1 MKKPMVSVLVPLI
14 LAVGSLAPQPSSLE
28 AQTGTITGTI
38 VLEPPP
44 RRRSANRYRPGAAG
58 VHEIQQIPAVAYLVG
73 PVAPAASG
81 SSSTPVEMVQ
91 RDTAFVPSAV
101 FVPIGDEVAFP
112 NHDPFFHNVFS
123 YSSAGRFD
131 LGRYPQGESKSVRL
145 HGAGIINVF
154 CEVHDFMRGAI
165 IVTENDFHA
174 IRAEDGSFRIDGV
187 PAGDHTLAV
196 WHPDYG
202 LAQQEV
208 TVPPGATASVDV
220 RLQR

>member
-1 MKKPMVSVLVPLI
+1 LKKPMVSVLVPLS
-14 LAVGSLAPQPSSLE
+14 LAVGSLAPLPSSLE

-38 VLEPPP
+38 ALDPPP
-44 RRRSANRYRPGAAG
+44 RRRSTNRYRPGATG
-58 VHEIQQIPAVAYLVG
+58 VHEIQQIPVVVYLVG
-73 PVAPAASG
+73 PIAGAAS
-81 SSSTPVEMVQ
+81 SSSSAPVEMVQ

-101 FVPIGDEVAFP
+101 FVPIGNQVAFP

-145 HGAGIINVF
+145 DEVGIINVF

-187 PAGDHTLAV
+187 PAGDHTLEV

-202 LAQQEV
+202 MAQQEV
-208 TVPPGATASVDV
+208 TVRPGATASVDV
-220 RLQR
+220 TLSR